1 LEQLEE
7 KMAKCFTIEM
17 FREESQN
24 QEKRIFKYIND
35 QLGNFQ
41 ENLNQ
46 HKKDLKEGLTYF
58 GKKVDDNEA
67 ECLWRIKDCE
77 NLLKTR
83 VSDQYV
89 DDSIK
94 SMEEKLIKQI
104 QFSEEKEIERLEKSF
119 KELNLRV

>member
-1 LEQLEE
+1 
-7 KMAKCFTIEM
+7 MAKCFTIEM

-94 SMEEKLIKQI
+94 SMEEKLIK
-104 QFSEEKEIERLEKSF
+104 
-119 KELNLRV
+119 